1 MRDETLLRIIGEI
14 YDAGGDPRK
23 WAGVLTSISDA
34 LGGVGASLLVHDL
47 RSSSGGIAASVR
59 VDPEALRLYGEHY
72 VRLDPWLQRAHR
84 TGRIRPGLT
93 LTGDEL
99 IRYDEF
105 LTTPYCQE
113 FAARFGI
120 TRFLGGA
127 ILVEGPISSSLSLLR
142 DREFSEEE
150 VELVRELMPH
160 LARALQWHH
169 RVGEFDTAR
178 AAAAEAL
185 ERLPLGI
192 IVIDER
198 GKPLLVNAA
207 ARSII
212 DQRDGI
218 GLASDGLACEHHEE
232 TLRLRRLIARSLTR
246 RHSDQRSAGGAVC
259 VSRPSQKRA
268 YYLLVT
274 PLSRNTGQQLGSPQ
288 ATAAI
293 FLSDPENAGMADTA
307 VLQQLHG
314 LTPTEARIAAS
325 LAAGLSMK
333 DVADAQE
340 MTLNTA
346 RWHAKHVFAKTDT
359 AGQSELVRLVLTGPA
374 TVIQDSK

>member
-1 MRDETLLRIIGEI
+1 
-14 YDAGGDPRK
+14 
-23 WAGVLTSISDA
+23 
-34 LGGVGASLLVHDL
+34 
-47 RSSSGGIAASVR
+47 
-59 VDPEALRLYGEHY
+59 
-72 VRLDPWLQRAHR
+72 
-84 TGRIRPGLT
+84 
-93 LTGDEL
+93 
-99 IRYDEF
+99 
-105 LTTPYCQE
+105 
-113 FAARFGI
+113 
-120 TRFLGGA
+120 
-127 ILVEGPISSSLSLLR
+127 
-142 DREFSEEE
+142 
-150 VELVRELMPH
+150 
-160 LARALQWHH
+160 
-169 RVGEFDTAR
+169 VGEFDTAR